1 MIEGGHLFITGANR
15 GLGRAFV
22 QQALALG
29 AIAGG
34 MLHKLAQDH
43 SPAILCAMAFLL
55 FCDAALVEKGRTDD
69 PPADEGI

>member
-1 MIEGGHLFITGANR
+1 M
-15 GLGRAFV
+15 
-22 QQALALG
+22 ALALG

-55 FCDAALVEKGRTDD
+55 FCYAALVEKGRTED
-69 PPADEGI
+69 PPADEWI